1 MAEVY
6 NNDNPLTMKKLAVR
20 LDAIEGAIEGF
31 GRNSSTTDSDASVV
45 GELKRIADAEVEA
58 NRRRRT
64 MAATHV
70 TRIVLEIIVAIV
82 LCTFAI
88 GCTSEFPNLI
98 LGGLEEGGGNGSI
111 GVPDLELPPIPGDP
125 DDPTVTP
132 DDTGKPD
139 GGNEN
144 DNPAEPDKVVPTLRG
159 TAWKCAPIMVEHME
173 VIRLEFNEA
182 EDEGT
187 VIFLAR
193 GREKFR
199 KFSVVAEGLEFKSP
213 DSLWTYE
220 TDHKTNLTVTSGDG
234 IEIAFVPVVS
244 DENR

>member
-64 MAATHV
+64 MTATHV

-111 GVPDLELPPIPGDP
+111 GIPDLELPPIPGDP

-132 DDTGKPD
+132 DDTGMPD
-139 GGNEN
+139 GGNES
-144 DNPAEPDKVVPTLRG
+144 DNPAESDKVDPTLKG
-159 TAWKCAPIMVEHME
+159 TIWKCAPVVVDHLE
-173 VIRLEFNEA
+173 VVRLEFDSA
-182 EDEGT
+182 VDEGY
-187 VIFLAR
+187 VVFLAR
-193 GREKFR
+193 GHEKLKR
-199 KFSVVAEGLEFKSP
+199 FSVVDGGIELKSP
-213 DSLWTYE
+213 DAFWTYE
-220 TDHKTNLTVTSGDG
+220 TDYENKLTVTSSDG
-234 IEIAFVPVVS
+234 TEIVFVPVTS
-244 DENR
+244 NNR